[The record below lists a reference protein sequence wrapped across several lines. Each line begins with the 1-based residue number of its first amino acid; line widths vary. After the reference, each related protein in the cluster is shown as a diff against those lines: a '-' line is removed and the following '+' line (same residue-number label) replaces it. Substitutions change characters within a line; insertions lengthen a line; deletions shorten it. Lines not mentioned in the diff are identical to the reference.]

1 MEKKNSNKLSWVL
14 RILQKLSN
22 TILEAAISPKKRP
35 TVTDPRDPGVLEVER
50 GGQSRQAQGLCT
62 LKCAQAQWE
71 D

>member
-1 MEKKNSNKLSWVL
+1 MEKNNSNKLSWVL
-14 RILQKLSN
+14 RILQKLSDK
-22 TILEAAISPKKRP
+22 ILEAAISPKKTHSHRAQG
-35 TVTDPRDPGVLEVER
+35 PGVLEVER